1 MNMRQSKI
9 RSADADTVP
18 ALPRGRYSPRRS
30 ACGFALAVGLGA
42 FGLASQAI
50 AGCTVPGLSGERP
63 FAPAETQSGGGFMSA
78 LYRPGAGRFIRVS
91 DDAQERDG
99 IVGMWRVTL
108 VSDGTAYPA
117 PIPFGALVDFGTQ
130 QWHSDGTEFLI
141 SGGRAPSTGDV
152 CMGVWEPMG
161 RRTYKLKHLALAYA
175 SSDTPPTQGGP
186 VVPAAYIGP
195 GIIGETVTLSGS
207 GKTFEG
213 TFTIDQYAR
222 DEVTLLQHIAGK
234 IVGTRFTVD

>member
-1 MNMRQSKI
+1 MNGISLSRQ
-9 RSADADTVP
+9 
-18 ALPRGRYSPRRS
+18 
-30 ACGFALAVGLGA
+30 ALARGALTLGLGVA
-42 FGLASQAI
+42 AAGHAI
-50 AGCTVPGLSGERP
+50 AGCGLSDSLVIP
-63 FAPAETQSGGGFMSA
+63 PASWSMSQAGGLMHA
-78 LYRPGAGRFIRVS
+78 VYRPGAEHFLRVS
-91 DDAQERDG
+91 DDDQRNSS
-99 IVGMWRVTL
+99 IVGMWRITL

-117 PIPFGALVDFGTQ
+117 YIPPGAVVDFGTQ

-152 CMGVWEPMG
+152 CMGVWEPAG
-161 RRTYKLKHLALAYA
+161 HRTYKLKHVALAYA
-175 SSDTPPTQGGP
+175 SSDTPPSQGGP

-195 GIIGETVTLSGS
+195 GIIRELVTVSGS

-234 IVGTRFTVD
+234 VVGTRVTVD